1 MAASVLVLSWDDA
14 VWDAREP
21 VSACRLPKV
30 NRVTS
35 VARQPDSDRFR
46 HPIPRRS
53 LHVSLSDITQILG
66 TGSVP
71 VVVAGSV
78 LGVFELGERLASQRA
93 KDALSRWLLTF
104 DVRQAGALPDGTR
117 ELFDRLFGKRHFSLK
132 CFIRSVMFSLGAMAF
147 LGILM
152 FLIYPKGVL
161 SEIAVITSEIIV
173 VLAVALR
180 LLWSII
186 IDYISLFKTRIIL
199 RTLTQLQRE
208 SKVLESAVLV
218 MDYLFYLILFA
229 IGELATMMGGFYIVT
244 TLQSESYWPMPPEM
258 LAEVLEAWFKSYLTL
273 FPIDLVEDPVSAI
286 FFWAGLAPSL
296 WMWLYVAALFVTRAL
311 LRSERIVNWLR
322 WCLDVE
328 KNPFR
333 SIGAVA
339 GALTFIVSVALI
351 LVSAEV
357 SRIGA
362 AA

>member
-1 MAASVLVLSWDDA
+1 
-14 VWDAREP
+14 
-21 VSACRLPKV
+21 
-30 NRVTS
+30 
-35 VARQPDSDRFR
+35 
-46 HPIPRRS
+46 
-53 LHVSLSDITQILG
+53 VSLVADIVQLVG
-66 TGSVP
+66 TSSVP

-93 KDALSRWLLTF
+93 KDSLSRWLLSF
-104 DVRQAGALPDGTR
+104 DVQRAKALPDGTQ

-132 CFIRSVMFSLGAMAF
+132 CFIRSVAFSLGAMAF

-161 SEIAVITSEIIV
+161 SEIAVISSEIVV
-173 VLAVALR
+173 VLGVALR
-180 LLWSII
+180 LPWSII

-229 IGELATMMGGFYIVT
+229 IGELATMMGGFYIA
-244 TLQSESYWPMPPEM
+244 TLWSESVLPWPMPPEM
-258 LAEVLEAWFKSYLTL
+258 FAEVLEAWFKSNLTL
-273 FPIDLVEDPVSAI
+273 FPINLVEDPVSAI
-286 FFWAGLAPSL
+286 FFWSGFAPSI
-296 WMWLYVAALFVTRAL
+296 WMWLYVLALFVTRAL

-322 WCLDVE
+322 WFLDVE

-333 SIGAVA
+333 SIGGVAAV
-339 GALTFIVSVALI
+339 LTFIASVAII

-357 SRIGA
+357 SRISA
-362 AA
+362 VA